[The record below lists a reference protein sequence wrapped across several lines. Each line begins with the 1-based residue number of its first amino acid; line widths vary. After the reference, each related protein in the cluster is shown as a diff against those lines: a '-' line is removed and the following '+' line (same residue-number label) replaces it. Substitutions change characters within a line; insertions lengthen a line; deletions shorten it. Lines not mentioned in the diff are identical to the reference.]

1 VIYLYT
7 CHFKKLNNIVNFLDK
22 LGIIN
27 IVFLIMLSI
36 VLLGTGNL
44 AKHLFDILK
53 DQANIKIKQV
63 YGRNKTAL
71 SYFQKETSTTTNS
84 NAIEE
89 ASVYIIAVSD
99 DSIATV
105 SELLKQKNG
114 IVVHTSGSIAINALS
129 PSVKRGVFYPLQTF
143 SPNRAVDF
151 SKVPICIE
159 AENKN
164 DLKVLKNLA
173 SKISDTVLEVS
184 SKQRKDLHLAA
195 VFVNNFTNHLYQI
208 GQEIC
213 EKSQISF
220 AVLEPLILETALK
233 IKTLNPMEAQTGPAR
248 RNDNGTIEKHIKGL
262 QNKNHKEVYS
272 VISNSIQKT
281 YGKKL

>member
-1 VIYLYT
+1 
-7 CHFKKLNNIVNFLDK
+7 
-22 LGIIN
+22 
-27 IVFLIMLSI
+27 MLSI

-44 AKHLFDILK
+44 AKHLFDGF
-53 DQANIKIKQV
+53 QNQEHIKVKQV
-63 YGRNKTAL
+63 YGRNKKAL

-99 DSIATV
+99 DSITAV
-105 SELLKQKNG
+105 SELLKTKNG
-114 IVVHTSGSIAINALS
+114 IVAHTSGSVAISAL
-129 PSVKRGVFYPLQTF
+129 PSSVNRGVFYPLQTF
-143 SPNRAVDF
+143 SENRAVDF
-151 SKVPICIE
+151 KEVPICIE
-159 AENKN
+159 AENTN
-164 DLKVLKNLA
+164 DLEILKNLA
-173 SKISDTVLEVS
+173 SEISDTVMEVS

-208 GQEIC
+208 GHEIC

-233 IKTLNPMEAQTGPAR
+233 IKTLSPLEAQTGPAK
-248 RNDNGTIEKHIKGL
+248 RNDYGTMEKHIKDL

-272 VISNSIQKT
+272 VLSNSIQKT